1 MARKKVTAETLA
13 DAVMEIMEDYRAD
26 VTASLRDVVHDV
38 ARKGAQAIR
47 NDANQKFKDVKLP
60 RGRYST
66 GWTVADADGRLDA
79 RSYIY
84 NSKYPGLP
92 HLLEYGHANRGGGRT
107 EGRPH
112 IGPVEDQLEPLILNG
127 LEKKL

>member
-13 DAVMEIMEDYRAD
+13 DAVMEIMEEYRAD

-60 RGRYST
+60 RGRYSS
-66 GWTVADADGRLDA
+66 GWTTVDSDGRLDA

-84 NSKYPGLP
+84 NSKYPGFTQ
-92 HLLEYGHANRGGGRT
+92 LLEYGHAKRKGGRVSGT
-107 EGRPH
+107 EH
-112 IGPVEDQLEPLILNG
+112 IGPVQDQLEPLLISE
-127 LEKKL
+127 LERKL

>member
-1 MARKKVTAETLA
+1 MARKRVTAETLA
-13 DAVMEIMEDYRAD
+13 DAVMEIMEEYRAD

-92 HLLEYGHANRGGGRT
+92 HLLEYGHLNRDGSRT
-107 EGRPH
+107 PGRPH
-112 IGPVEDQLEPLILNG
+112 IEPVEEQLEQLLMQG
-127 LEKKL
+127 LEGKL

>member
-1 MARKKVTAETLA
+1 MERKRVTAETLA
-13 DAVMEIMEDYRAD
+13 DAVKDIMEEYRAD

-47 NDANQKFKDVKLP
+47 NDADQKFKDVKL
-60 RGRYST
+60 RKGRYGS
-66 GWTVADADGRLDA
+66 GWTVKDADGRLDA